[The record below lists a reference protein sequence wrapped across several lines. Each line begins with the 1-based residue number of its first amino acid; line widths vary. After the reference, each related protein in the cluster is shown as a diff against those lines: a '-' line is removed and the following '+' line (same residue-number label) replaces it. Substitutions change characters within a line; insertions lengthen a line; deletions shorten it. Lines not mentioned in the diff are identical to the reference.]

1 MSVLERPMTWI
12 AVGRAA
18 DIPLLEGRS
27 VQVGERRVAVFR
39 LPQGWAAVDHACPHA
54 GGPLA
59 DGMVSDA
66 CVTCPLHAQ
75 RFSLITGERQDG
87 AGPGVQVH
95 EVRERDGLLELGVSG

>member
-1 MSVLERPMTWI
+1 MSLLEQSVTWLAI
-12 AVGRAA
+12 GRAQ
-18 DIPLLEGRS
+18 DIPPLEGRS

-39 LPQGWAAVDHACPHA
+39 LPDGWAAIDHVCPHA

-87 AGPGVQVH
+87 AGPGVRVH
-95 EVRERDGLLELGVSG
+95 AVRERDGVLELRVL